1 MKHYKS
7 LNDFHKENGAEPP
20 ENPLLSL
27 VRLDKICPIKD
38 KEFTTD
44 FYMIALKKVESG
56 LFLYG
61 RTKYDNENGSMY
73 FIQPRQVVE
82 MKNLEFEEDGFIIF
96 MHEDYLN
103 GHLLHHEITK
113 YNYFDYE
120 TNEAL
125 HLSPKEEQVIWE
137 LFFKIEAEYNTNQD
151 EYSREIILTHLD
163 SILKYSQRFY
173 KRQFI
178 NRSEISGK
186 MVTRFNDILSAY
198 IETGDLSD
206 KGLPTVHHMADQ
218 LNISAKYLSD
228 LLKQETGK
236 TGIELI
242 HIFLISQAKNS
253 LKGATES
260 IAEIAYNLG
269 FENVSYFSRLFKQ
282 QVGITPK
289 QFKQND

>member
-7 LNDFHKENGAEPP
+7 LNDLHRENGFDTP
-20 ENPLLSL
+20 ENPLLTL
-27 VRLDKICPIKD
+27 VRLDKKCPLGD
-38 KEFTTD
+38 REFTTD
-44 FYMIALKKVESG
+44 FYMIALKKLKSG
-56 LFLYG
+56 TFLYD

-73 FIQPRQVVE
+73 FIKPRQVIE
-82 MKNLEFEEDGFIIF
+82 MKNLEFDEDGFIVF

-125 HLSPKEEQVIWE
+125 HLSPKEEQIIWE
-137 LFFKIEAEYNTNQD
+137 LFFKIETEYNNNQD

-163 SILKYSQRFY
+163 SMLKYSQRFY

-186 MVTRFNDILSAY
+186 MVSKFNDLLFAY
-198 IETGDLSD
+198 IEKGDLLN
-206 KGLPTVHHMADQ
+206 KGLPTVNFMADK

-236 TGIELI
+236 TAIELI
-242 HIFLISQAKNS
+242 HIFLISEAKNS

-282 QVGITPK
+282 QVGVTPK
-289 QFKQND
+289 QFKQNN

>member
-7 LNDFHKENGAEPP
+7 LNGFHRENGAEPP

-44 FYMIALKKVESG
+44 FYMIALKKVKSG

-73 FIQPRQVVE
+73 FIQPRQVIE
-82 MKNLEFEEDGFIIF
+82 MKSLEFEEDGFIIF

-186 MVTRFNDILSAY
+186 MVTRFNDILSAH
-198 IETGDLSD
+198 IETGDYQTRD
-206 KGLPTVHHMADQ
+206 YQQYT
-218 LNISAKYLSD
+218 IWR
-228 LLKQETGK
+228 
-236 TGIELI
+236 
-242 HIFLISQAKNS
+242 
-253 LKGATES
+253 
-260 IAEIAYNLG
+260 
-269 FENVSYFSRLFKQ
+269 VS
-282 QVGITPK
+282 
-289 QFKQND
+289 